1 MDKNELNIPGLK
13 RKANLFEMPEE
24 YPMQLEEKVL
34 AKTLNINQASNAAG
48 GKIKRYVWVT
58 SLAASALFAI
68 ALIYSVYFKKNN
80 SYVSDNL
87 WSEEDEWVDAFS
99 TGGEFELMDEDFV
112 HVTSLL
118 LEEQENESSVKA
130 IESWILQEGIDE
142 EEVVEVLT
150 TEV

>member
-1 MDKNELNIPGLK
+1 MDQNELNIPGLK

-24 YPMQLEEKVL
+24 YPMQLEEKVM
-34 AKTLNINQASNAAG
+34 AKALNPNQASNSAG
-48 GKIKRYVWVT
+48 RKIKRYVWVT

-68 ALIYSVYFKKNN
+68 GLIYSVYFKKNK

-87 WSEEDEWVDAFS
+87 WPEEDEWVDAFS
-99 TGGEFELMDEDFV
+99 FGGEYEIMDEDFV

-118 LEEQENESSVKA
+118 LEEQEKESSIKA

-142 EEVVEVLT
+142 DEVVEVLT